1 MLIKVKEKSRTI
13 KRLKLKELREE
24 HGIAQGDIASKAGVS
39 QAFLSAVESGR
50 RPASDKL
57 KQVLIDQF
65 HVNNLEDYEI
75 EVETDDAKGY
85 SFLNNGQYNE
95 GQSGGTANFYDM
107 KNQPQEPPTSPPNP
121 PDQPSA
127 STLEVMTEVVK
138 DYLNKNSILQR
149 EKEEL
154 KEELK
159 EAKLK
164 ILELEKRV
172 TSLSNKVVKLSK
184 K

>member
-1 MLIKVKEKSRTI
+1 MLIKVKEKTRTI
-13 KRLKLKELREE
+13 KRLKLKELRED

-39 QAFLSAVESGR
+39 QAFLSSVECGR

-75 EVETDDAKGY
+75 EVETDDVKGY

-95 GQSGGTANFYDM
+95 GQSGGTANYYDM
-107 KNQPQEPPTSPPNP
+107 KNQPPGQQPPSPEQSS
-121 PDQPSA
+121 PDSLDVL
-127 STLEVMTEVVK
+127 TKVVN
-138 DYLNKNSILQR
+138 DYLIRNNELLR
-149 EKEEL
+149 EKG
-154 KEELK
+154 
-159 EAKLK
+159 
-164 ILELEKRV
+164 ELESRLRAATDKIAALESEVRR
-172 TSLSNKVVKLSK
+172 LKNKLNKTTK